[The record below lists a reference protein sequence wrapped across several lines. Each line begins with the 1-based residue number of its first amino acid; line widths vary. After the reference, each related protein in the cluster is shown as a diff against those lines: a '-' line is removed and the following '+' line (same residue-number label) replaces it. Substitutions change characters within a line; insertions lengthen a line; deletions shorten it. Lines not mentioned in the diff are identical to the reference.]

1 MSLNSDSINSLS
13 RSKLSVPP
21 ESYTDGAQ
29 HLDYYNCNFPK
40 RPVSSIQT
48 TVFPTLDYTVAS
60 TNLHSKYSNAR
71 KTPTPFT
78 DYSALEKPQSR
89 DKDYTKCFNQKEELK
104 FPMNTFKKSRAK
116 TNEAVT
122 ALSTFFPMVT
132 NNQSTL
138 KNKAHSTSGTK
149 VKLSTRRTKVAENA
163 HNLQVTLRAPLN
175 KRQRRQRTH
184 FTSQQ
189 LQELEATFAR
199 NRYPDMN
206 LREEIASWTELSESR
221 VRVWFKNRRAKW
233 RKRERHLDVVLRGG
247 LHNPFAPLMRTGL
260 NGQMIHSLDGTVHQT
275 PHYFYGAPCNA
286 LAYPPRTSLTASMF
300 TTSTPQLSYV
310 GPHPFI
316 HPTRTD
322 SGPYSFSS
330 TSYGSVLSNTPTFSS
345 ATLIPPVLPYLHGS
359 RTAGREGLSCG
370 ANNFTTTSNK
380 SLSNS
385 TASVQDLIGP
395 SFTSIL
401 NPLSAHSSRL
411 SGLSYPADYNMSGV
425 EFNAAAFAASNMLN
439 TYSSVINT
447 IGPSNLLDFS
457 STSSLSTPLSSTA
470 AGSVVTAES
479 LPVLTNHCQSDLRT
493 FLPTVCSGTDLSA
506 AAAAACMAA
515 WSVNKPT
522 GVEGAHPQEYAG
534 RYSTAAAYTYLSQP
548 PEPTADQT
556 NHLMPPSNNTTS
568 KSVTDSNMYS
578 TPNSFSQEA
587 NLTGVS
593 QQFYGHAFPE
603 SPKNA
608 SAEPVILEEKAYL
621 QMVGQPSV
629 PIMSSRFPGYPL
641 FQPAGHDDTDT
652 SSTANPD
659 RSFARYYLSRDAQL
673 QPKNF
678 IFKTE
683 HHSPEQTSLSET
695 QIGPDVD
702 RTIPFQANPALM
714 AAAVI
719 KVDTDTCSPSIS
731 SYCTQPVTDAQV
743 NICPTHWDL
752 AKCLSMEVV
761 SARNPTSQFIHSQY
775 VAPPSES
782 TLLEDP
788 LQRRTYDRAASPAF
802 QTKMPAVQSNH
813 SSFDQ
818 TLMHSETL
826 PSWMCNFDKFF
837 NETKLFCSQ
846 DMYTPTITMHADASS
861 VTSSPNYPRI

>member
-1 MSLNSDSINSLS
+1 MSLNADSLNSLCRS
-13 RSKLSVPP
+13 RLPVPP
-21 ESYTDGAQ
+21 DSYTGGAQ

-40 RPVSSIQT
+40 RPVSSSQT
-48 TVFPTLDYTVAS
+48 TVFPTHDYTAAP
-60 TNLHSKYSNAR
+60 TNLHPKYCNAR
-71 KTPTPFT
+71 KTPTLFT
-78 DYSALEKPQSR
+78 DYSALEKPQSK
-89 DKDYTKCFNQKEELK
+89 DKDYTKCFNQKEEPK
-104 FPMNTFKKSRAK
+104 FSMNTFKKSRAK

-132 NNQSTL
+132 NNQPTI

-149 VKLSTRRTKVAENA
+149 VKLSTRRTKVVENA
-163 HNLQVTLRAPLN
+163 HNLQVSLRAPLN

-260 NGQMIHSLDGTVHQT
+260 NGQVMHSLDGTAHQT
-275 PHYFYGAPCNA
+275 PQYLYGATCNTFP
-286 LAYPPRTSLTASMF
+286 YPPRTSLTASMF

-322 SGPYSFSS
+322 PGPYSFSS
-330 TSYGSVLSNTPTFSS
+330 TPYGSVLSNTPTFSS
-345 ATLIPPVLPYLHGS
+345 ATLIPPVLPYLHSS
-359 RTAGREGLSCG
+359 RTGVREGLPCG
-370 ANNFTTTSNK
+370 ANNFTTSSNK

-411 SGLSYPADYNMSGV
+411 SGLNYPPVDYNMSGV

-457 STSSLSTPLSSTA
+457 TSSLSTPLSSTA
-470 AGSVVTAES
+470 AGSIVTAES
-479 LPVLTNHCQSDLRT
+479 LPVLTHHCQPDLRT

-522 GVEGAHPQEYAG
+522 GVEGVHPQEYAG
-534 RYSTAAAYTYLSQP
+534 RYSTAAAYNYLSQP
-548 PEPTADQT
+548 PEPAADQT
-556 NHLMPPSNNTTS
+556 SHLMPPSNNTIS

-578 TPNSFSQEA
+578 TTNSFSQEA
-587 NLTGVS
+587 NSTGAS
-593 QQFYGHAFPE
+593 QQFYEQAFPD
-603 SPKNA
+603 SPKNT
-608 SAEPVILEEKAYL
+608 STESVILEEKAYL
-621 QMVGQPSV
+621 QMVGQQAV

-641 FQPAGHDDTDT
+641 FQPVGHDDIDA

-659 RSFARYYLSRDAQL
+659 RSFARYYLSRDVQI
-673 QPKNF
+673 QPKSF

-683 HHSPEQTSLSET
+683 HHSPEHTSLSDS
-695 QIGPDVD
+695 QISPEV
-702 RTIPFQANPALM
+702 A

-719 KVDTDTCSPSIS
+719 KVDSDTCSPSIS
-731 SYCTQPVTDAQV
+731 SYCAQPVTDAQ
-743 NICPTHWDL
+743 ISIGPTHWDL

-775 VAPPSES
+775 VAPSNEP

-788 LQRRTYDRAASPAF
+788 LQRRTYDRAASPVF
-802 QTKMPAVQSNH
+802 QTKLPPLQPH
-813 SSFDQ
+813 PSSFDQ
-818 TLMHSETL
+818 TVMHSETL

-846 DMYTPTITMHADASS
+846 EMYTPTITMHADASS